1 MSTPVIGVL
10 GASGAV
16 GRAAVRELR
25 ALGRTG
31 LRLGGRTASAL
42 CAVAGE
48 DPGGHDETVWADA
61 TAPDG
66 LRAFTE
72 GCDIVLNCVGPTYR
86 LRATVAAA
94 ALAAGAHCVDV
105 AGDDPA
111 AEDLLKDGDPACEDR
126 TVVLS
131 AGALPG
137 LSSLLP
143 RWLAGQGLDTATAL
157 SAHCGGLETCSPTV
171 ARDLMLSLTSGGAD
185 GAAYGEALAA
195 VRGGRRVP
203 RALRTAEDT
212 EHPSFPGRVAL
223 QPYLSGESER
233 LADVLGLDRL
243 DWYNVHPGPAVRALL
258 NRLPASLA
266 AGDDPA
272 ALADRLILAA
282 DLDLAG
288 RTPYYVMDFALS
300 GTASG
305 QPATAGL
312 TLRAASSYRLT
323 AAVGALSVD
332 AVLRGAV
339 PAGVHFAC
347 DVLDP
352 RVVVRHL
359 RSRGAA
365 ELRLTGTATAGSGPA
380 GADADADVDMDVEEG
395 VL

>member
-1 MSTPVIGVL
+1 MTKPVIGVL

-25 ALGRTG
+25 ALGHSG

-42 CAVAGE
+42 CEVAE
-48 DPGGHDETVWADA
+48 ENPGGHDETVWADA
-61 TAPDG
+61 TATDG

-86 LRATVAAA
+86 LRATVAFA
-94 ALAAGAHCVDV
+94 ALDAGAHCVDV

-111 AEDLLKDGDPACEDR
+111 AEDLLKGGDPARDGR

-143 RWLAGQGLDTATAL
+143 RWLAGQGPDTAAALTAY
-157 SAHCGGLETCSPTV
+157 CGGLETCSPTV
-171 ARDLMLSLTSGGAD
+171 AHDLMLSLSSGGAD

-203 RALRTAEDT
+203 RALRTDEDAV
-212 EHPSFPGRVAL
+212 HPAFPGRVAV

-233 LADVLGLDRL
+233 LAGDLGVDRL

-258 NRLPASLA
+258 NVLPGRLA
-266 AGDDPA
+266 AGDDPDR
-272 ALADRLILAA
+272 LAERLILAA

-288 RTPYYVMDFALS
+288 RKPYYVMDFALS

-305 QPATAGL
+305 APATAGL

-323 AAVGALSVD
+323 AAVGALAVD
-332 AVLRGAV
+332 AVLRGGV

-352 RVVVRHL
+352 DRVVRHL
-359 RSRGAA
+359 RSHGAA
-365 ELRLTGTATAGSGPA
+365 DLRLTGTAARA
-380 GADADADVDMDVEEG
+380 EQVEEG

>member
-111 AEDLLKDGDPACEDR
+111 AEDLLKDGDPAREGR

-171 ARDLMLSLTSGGAD
+171 ARDLMLSLSSGGAD

-212 EHPSFPGRVAL
+212 EHPAFPGRVAL

-282 DLDLAG
+282 GLDLAG

-352 RVVVRHL
+352 RAVVRHL
-359 RSRGAA
+359 RSQGAA
-365 ELRLTGTATAGSGPA
+365 ELRLTGTAAAGSGSA
-380 GADADADVDMDVEEG
+380 GADADADVDVEEG

>member
-1 MSTPVIGVL
+1 MSKPVIGVL

-25 ALGRTG
+25 ALGHSG

-42 CAVAGE
+42 CEVAE
-48 DPGGHDETVWADA
+48 ENPGGHDETVRADA
-61 TAPDG
+61 TAPGG

-86 LRATVAAA
+86 LRATVAFA
-94 ALAAGAHCVDV
+94 ALDAGAHCVDV

-111 AEDLLKDGDPACEDR
+111 AEDLLEGGDPARDAR

-137 LSSLLP
+137 LSGLLP
-143 RWLAGQGLDTATAL
+143 RWLAGQGLERVAAL
-157 SAHCGGLETCSPTV
+157 TAHCGGLEPCSPTV
-171 ARDLMLSLTSGGAD
+171 AHDLMLSLSSGGAG
-185 GAAYGEALAA
+185 GAAFGEALAA

-203 RALRTAEDT
+203 RALRTDEDT
-212 EHPSFPGRVAL
+212 AHPAFPGRVAV

-233 LADVLGLDRL
+233 LAADLGVDRL

-258 NRLPASLA
+258 SLLPARLA
-266 AGDDPA
+266 AGEDRDG
-272 ALADRLILAA
+272 LARRLILAA
-282 DLDLAG
+282 GLDLAG
-288 RTPYYVMDFALS
+288 RKPYYVMDFALS
-300 GTASG
+300 GIASG
-305 QPATAGL
+305 EAATAGL
-312 TLRAASSYRLT
+312 TLRTASSYRLT
-323 AAVGALSVD
+323 AAVGALAVD

-352 RVVVRHL
+352 GTVVRHL
-359 RSRGAA
+359 RSHGVAD
-365 ELRLTGTATAGSGPA
+365 LRLTGTAA
-380 GADADADVDMDVEEG
+380 GAGQRQEEG
-395 VL
+395 IL

>member
-1 MSTPVIGVL
+1 MTRPLIGVL

-25 ALGRTG
+25 ALGHTR
-31 LRLGGRTASAL
+31 LRLGGRTTAAL
-42 CAVAGE
+42 RAVADE
-48 DPGGHDETVWADA
+48 DPAGHAGTVRADA
-61 TAPDG
+61 TDPDG
-66 LRAFTE
+66 LRAFTD
-72 GCDIVLNCVGPTYR
+72 GCHTVLNCAGPTYR
-86 LRATVAAA
+86 LRATVASA

-111 AEDLLKDGDPACEDR
+111 AEDLLAAGDPAHDGR

-143 RWLAGQGLDTATAL
+143 RWLAGQGLDGASAL
-157 SAHCGGLETCSPTV
+157 TAHCGGLESCSPTV
-171 ARDLMLSLTSGGAD
+171 ARDLMLSLTSGGAS

-195 VRGGRRVP
+195 VRDGRRVP
-203 RALRTAEDT
+203 RALRADEDT
-212 EHPSFPGRVAL
+212 AVDGFPGRVAV

-233 LADVLGLDRL
+233 LAGALGLDRL
-243 DWYNVHPGPAVRALL
+243 DWYNVHPGPRVRALL
-258 NRLPASLA
+258 TLLPGSLA
-266 AGDDPA
+266 AGEDPA
-272 ALADRLILAA
+272 ELAERLILAA
-282 DLDLAG
+282 GLDLAG

-305 QPATAGL
+305 RPATSGL

-323 AAVGALSVD
+323 AAVGALAVD
-332 AVLRGAV
+332 AVLRSEV
-339 PAGVHFAC
+339 PPGVHFAC

-352 RVVVRHL
+352 GAVVRHL
-359 RSRGAA
+359 RDTGAA
-365 ELRLTGTATAGSGPA
+365 ELRLTGAATV
-380 GADADADVDMDVEEG
+380 ADQVEEG

>member
-61 TAPDG
+61 TTPDG

-111 AEDLLKDGDPACEDR
+111 AEDLLKDGDPAREGR

-212 EHPSFPGRVAL
+212 EHPAFPGRVAL

-352 RVVVRHL
+352 RAVVRHL
-359 RSRGAA
+359 RSQGAA

-380 GADADADVDMDVEEG
+380 GADADADVDVEEG